1 MASGT
6 ADCHVAACISNA
18 MEGSLRRQVLE
29 EQAVRVQQAIGE
41 ANEAARKEAR
51 RKRFGLLLAALG
63 LLSVWR
69 IVQPGGAPV
78 VRAVIVAPSI
88 DAHVGGAHARGPGMD
103 ARANSTRKRHA
114 GEQAGDDTTGRPLP
128 SAALR
133 ADADGL
139 ETAKGLAPSRRPN
152 G

>member
-1 MASGT
+1 MDT
-6 ADCHVAACISNA
+6 
-18 MEGSLRRQVLE
+18 LRRQVLE

-69 IVQPGGAPV
+69 IVQPGGAPLHAV
-78 VRAVIVAPSI
+78 VVAPSI
-88 DAHVGGAHARGPGMD
+88 DAHVGEAHARGPDMD
-103 ARANSTRKRHA
+103 ARENLTRKRHA
-114 GEQAGDDTTGRPLP
+114 GEQARDGTTGRPLP
-128 SAALR
+128 SAAALP
-133 ADADGL
+133 ADDSSRKAW
-139 ETAKGLAPSRRPN
+139 RRPD

>member
-1 MASGT
+1 MRRRYGSYLLSALLARDPT
-6 ADCHVAACISNA
+6 A
-18 MEGSLRRQVLE
+18 ERRARAPQDG
-29 EQAVRVQQAIGE
+29 A
-41 ANEAARKEAR
+41 AARKEAR